1 MMMAQRSVGQKD
13 LCQPC
18 EIGWAAFGGQEV
30 RAGAQSKG
38 QRNTGRP
45 MGFGVTAGR
54 AEGAK
59 RQSDNRRDR
68 SIDRPRRAALDND
81 TEAKVV
87 WIQRAG

>member
-1 MMMAQRSVGQKD
+1 
-13 LCQPC
+13 
-18 EIGWAAFGGQEV
+18 
-30 RAGAQSKG
+30 
-38 QRNTGRP
+38 

-87 WIQRAG
+87 